1 MVSTE
6 IREKQIH
13 FHSQDLY
20 NSVKIPVRDYLL
32 ELTQDLEL
40 AVLLNQIVFSK
51 KEKLTLN
58 DIKRLTLN
66 EKTKQTIRIKLEQL
80 IELGLIRKYKGNNLI
95 YNQDLYEPTDKVISD
110 NQDILALIEGIDLK
124 YDFHYLTAALLNKF
138 RTYALSGI
146 NEIRISASKLK
157 SMLGVNN
164 SESSIRLILKQLI
177 ADDYLSAE
185 LVYGVYNYKINVSKI
200 TNNYSAD
207 DINRLTIKRML
218 NDGYNPLILKHIF
231 SFITLNYSDFKEFT
245 TPAKIKKSYDKLYNL
260 SKALSKRKA
269 KRFIYKLK
277 NNLLDSDKSDKDNP
291 NQSRVVSDIE
301 IWQKAVNYIDGLK
314 GALQKWYYSSLAGV
328 TDIDFD
334 DFYQEA
340 LKAAYEYF
348 KKNYDNDKF
357 TISTIKYRLKDYMYQ
372 KRSLTDTFENTNA
385 IINYEYDFD
394 NLDLSICKVEEK
406 PLEIDFDKNTGINK
420 LLDILDDRS
429 RFIIKHY
436 IGYDGHSLTFK
447 EIGKKLNL
455 SESLIARIYKKA
467 ILFLKE
473 HFPPD
478 MENEIRYLINN
489 S

>member
-1 MVSTE
+1 M
-6 IREKQIH
+6 
-13 FHSQDLY
+13 
-20 NSVKIPVRDYLL
+20 
-32 ELTQDLEL
+32 
-40 AVLLNQIVFSK
+40 
-51 KEKLTLN
+51 
-58 DIKRLTLN
+58 
-66 EKTKQTIRIKLEQL
+66 
-80 IELGLIRKYKGNNLI
+80 
-95 YNQDLYEPTDKVISD
+95 
-110 NQDILALIEGIDLK
+110 
-124 YDFHYLTAALLNKF
+124 
-138 RTYALSGI
+138 
-146 NEIRISASKLK
+146 
-157 SMLGVNN
+157 
-164 SESSIRLILKQLI
+164 
-177 ADDYLSAE
+177 
-185 LVYGVYNYKINVSKI
+185 
-200 TNNYSAD
+200 
-207 DINRLTIKRML
+207 TIKRML

-245 TPAKIKKSYDKLYNL
+245 TLAKIKKSYDKLYNL

-328 TDIDFD
+328 NDIDFD

-372 KRSLTDTFENTNA
+372 KRSLTDTFENKNA

-394 NLDLSICKVEEK
+394 NLDLSICKMEEK
-406 PLEIDFDKNTGINK
+406 PLEIDFDKNAGINK
-420 LLDILDDRS
+420 LLEVLDDRS

-467 ILFLKE
+467 ILLLKE